1 MQYDKDTRPEHVS
14 TQTAEVL
21 VEAMPWFKNCTGK
34 TIVIKYGGAA
44 MVDEKLRAS
53 VMADIVLLK
62 LIGVKP
68 VIVHGG
74 GKAISKAMENAN
86 LDVQFIDGQRV
97 TTPRAMSIVRE
108 VLVGTVNQ
116 DLVQE
121 MNEHG
126 NIAVGISG
134 ADAGTIIAEQMD
146 EAHQR
151 VGRVT
156 QVNTAL
162 IDNLVQADFIP
173 VIASIAMGEDG
184 GAFNVNADVVAGA
197 VAAAIGASKVVFLSD
212 VDGLY
217 ENFEDK
223 STFISRLTLEECRAM
238 AKSENVSTGMI
249 PKLQS
254 CVHALE
260 AGVHRAHMI
269 NGTTP
274 HALLLELLTDKGIG
288 TMVAGADTNEQAFA
302 SENLTEF
309 AQRLTARG
317 GLER

>member
-1 MQYDKDTRPEHVS
+1 MLYDKDTRPGSVS
-14 TQTAEVL
+14 TETAEVL
-21 VEAMPWFKNCTGK
+21 VEAMPWIKNCTGK

-44 MVDEKLRAS
+44 MIDRALRQS

-74 GKAISKAMENAN
+74 GKAISAAMEKNN
-86 LDVQFIDGQRV
+86 LEVQFIDGQRV
-97 TTPRAMSIVRE
+97 TTMQAMRIVRE

-126 NIAVGISG
+126 NIAVGLSG
-134 ADAGTIIAEQMD
+134 ADAGTIIATQMD
-146 EAHQR
+146 TAHER

-162 IDNLVQADFIP
+162 INNLVQADFIP

-184 GAFNVNADVVAGA
+184 RAFNVNADVVAGA
-197 VAAAIGASKVVFLSD
+197 VAAAIGAAKVVFLSD

-223 STFISRLTLEECRAM
+223 DTFISRLTLEECRNM
-238 AKSENVSTGMI
+238 ARSENVSTGMI
-249 PKLQS
+249 PKLES

-260 AGVHRAHMI
+260 SGVHRAHMI

-288 TMVAGADTNEQAFA
+288 TMVAGSTEGVMGAEH
-302 SENLTEF
+302 LTEF
-309 AQRLTARG
+309 AQRLTPRG
-317 GLER
+317 TIK